1 MFIPNSDNQDQ
12 LPSVDDVMNV
22 SMSHIWNTYI
32 LPNVNRDD
40 LEEAEMLILIG
51 KALRDVQ
58 DKASAYE
65 KLQGN
70 KDYFSRN

>member
-1 MFIPNSDNQDQ
+1 MEHKGTQKTKE
-12 LPSVDDVMNV
+12 DDVMDV

-32 LPNVNRDD
+32 FPNVNKDD

-65 KLQGN
+65 KLQSN

>member
-1 MFIPNSDNQDQ
+1 MFIPNSDSQGQ
-12 LPSVDDVMNV
+12 LPSVDDIMDV

-32 LPNVNRDD
+32 SPNVNRDD

-58 DKASAYE
+58 EKASAYD
-65 KLQGN
+65 KLQSK
-70 KDYFSRN
+70 KDYFLKN

>member
-1 MFIPNSDNQDQ
+1 MFIPNSDSQDQ

-70 KDYFSRN
+70 KDYFSKN

>member
-12 LPSVDDVMNV
+12 SPSVDDVMDV

-32 LPNVNRDD
+32 FPNVNRDD

-58 DKASAYE
+58 EKASAYD
-65 KLQGN
+65 KLQSE

>member
-1 MFIPNSDNQDQ
+1 MFIPNSDSQDQ